1 MSQPCGLR
9 EHPSDVQ
16 RRDGDD
22 PELHASDAD
31 DQLRQVARR
40 EMKLLRPSGITCETH
55 HRDIGNPG
63 MKMPRG
69 RAGFRAHPRFG
80 WGRFRTTSS
89 RPESGKARNG
99 VDTFKSRQPERSEAP
114 GPRGRGRMLGLG
126 RLASSRGHRG
136 NTTVKTDKY
145 PAAVLLL
152 TLAAAILIPFV
163 FGPVGVA
170 RAGMGSVGPASD
182 RASSA
187 AHTAGDV
194 VANSNPRVVRNAT
207 NLIADGTFDAIPG
220 PWNYTNGTTGAVTAS
235 RDPTARARL
244 GHTEP
249 VLRFDSM
256 DDVFGMTPWTSMV
269 SNPQSASN
277 LSQETAIR
285 KEGNGSLHDDVTI
298 AQNNQWA
305 GAIRNDPLPWN
316 WSGYNRLA
324 IWMDRAT
331 PSALT
336 AWVFVQDQVGG
347 ISLGQYA
354 LVAGWYRYPLDLNA
368 PLDVSQVDYLAV
380 IFTGAGGTTGIVY
393 VDDVVLFNST
403 VFAESARVAQ
413 TFTKSTPTGGS
424 PNSLRLF
431 FDLQATLSLDV
442 VADLEV
448 MVGNTVEWSESP
460 VASGA
465 RTIDLDLSGDSGLQA
480 AGSFTLVFSLRLN
493 RTGSEESSMTAWI
506 DNVTVFIPGTL
517 ARISVTPTTAS
528 VLVGQTAVFTAEGW
542 DTDDNPVAL
551 TATNWSAT
559 IGQLVAF
566 NATSA
571 TFHAQTLPGTGV
583 VTVAQGTVR
592 GSANVTV
599 DPTTAAVPPSP
610 PWYTALWPGM
620 ALLAA
625 ALAVAGFV
633 VLRRSVNHAFHIE
646 DLFLINREGL
656 LIAHTTSRRDAHGD
670 ADILAGMLTAIM
682 SFAQDVF
689 QEEIGGLRQ
698 FEIGNMTVALER
710 SEHVYVA
717 AIGSGPIR
725 NRFSASL
732 RDFLVDIEE
741 RYGNRLQWWSGMNG
755 LRTFTR
761 SDTRPSTTAA

>member
-1 MSQPCGLR
+1 MSQPRGLR

-55 HRDIGNPG
+55 RRDIGNPG

-69 RAGFRAHPRFG
+69 RAGFRAHPR
-80 WGRFRTTSS
+80 S
-89 RPESGKARNG
+89 
-99 VDTFKSRQPERSEAP
+99 
-114 GPRGRGRMLGLG
+114 GRGRAEQRLRGANLAKPGMAPIRLSPASLNEARPPDRGGGVGTLGLG

-136 NTTVKTDKY
+136 NTTVKTDTY

-152 TLAAAILIPFV
+152 TLAAAMLIPLV

-170 RAGMGSVGPASD
+170 HAGMGSVGPASD
-182 RASSA
+182 RASSG
-187 AHTAGDV
+187 AHPSGDV
-194 VANSNPRVVRNAT
+194 VANSNPRVVWNAT
-207 NLIADGTFDAIPG
+207 NLIADGMFDAIPG

-336 AWVFVQDQVGG
+336 AWVFVQDQFGG

-368 PLDVSQVDYLAV
+368 PLDVSQVDYIAI
-380 IFTGAGGTTGIVY
+380 IFTGAGGTTG
-393 VDDVVLFNST
+393 T
-403 VFAESARVAQ
+403 V
-413 TFTKSTPTGGS
+413 
-424 PNSLRLF
+424 
-431 FDLQATLSLDV
+431 
-442 VADLEV
+442 
-448 MVGNTVEWSESP
+448 
-460 VASGA
+460 
-465 RTIDLDLSGDSGLQA
+465 
-480 AGSFTLVFSLRLN
+480 
-493 RTGSEESSMTAWI
+493 
-506 DNVTVFIPGTL
+506 NVTVFIPGTL

-571 TFHAQTLPGTGV
+571 TFHAPTLPGTGV

-625 ALAVAGFV
+625 ALAVAGFA
-633 VLRRSVNHAFHIE
+633 VLRRSVNHAFRIE

-741 RYGNRLQWWSGMNG
+741 RYGNRLQWWSGMNEDLLG
-755 LRTFTR
+755 IDAMVQLFARRERYRRGDWKRHAAPGTGPNAVEKPESLEPSIHVVIVPKEPLRR
-761 SDTRPSTTAA
+761 A

>member
-1 MSQPCGLR
+1 
-9 EHPSDVQ
+9 
-16 RRDGDD
+16 
-22 PELHASDAD
+22 
-31 DQLRQVARR
+31 
-40 EMKLLRPSGITCETH
+40 
-55 HRDIGNPG
+55 
-63 MKMPRG
+63 
-69 RAGFRAHPRFG
+69 
-80 WGRFRTTSS
+80 
-89 RPESGKARNG
+89 
-99 VDTFKSRQPERSEAP
+99 
-114 GPRGRGRMLGLG
+114 MLGLG

-170 RAGMGSVGPASD
+170 HAGMGSVGPASD

-207 NLIADGTFDAIPG
+207 NLIADGTFDAMPG

-249 VLRFDSM
+249 VFRFDSM

-368 PLDVSQVDYLAV
+368 PLDVSQVDYIAI
-380 IFTGAGGTTGIVY
+380 IFTGAGGTTGTVY

-403 VFAESARVAQ
+403 VFAESAHVAQ

-465 RTIDLDLSGDSGLQA
+465 RTIDLDLSGDAGLQA

-506 DNVTVFIPGTL
+506 DNVTLFIPGTL

-571 TFHAQTLPGTGV
+571 TFHAPTLPGTGV
-583 VTVAQGTVR
+583 VTVAQGTIR
-592 GSANVTV
+592 GTANVTV

-633 VLRRSVNHAFHIE
+633 VLRRSVNHAFRIE

-741 RYGNRLQWWSGMNG
+741 RYGNRLQWWSGMNEDLLG
-755 LRTFTR
+755 IDAMVQLFARRERYRRGDWKRHAAPETGPMVVEKPESLEPSIHVVIVPKEPLRR
-761 SDTRPSTTAA
+761 A

>member
-1 MSQPCGLR
+1 
-9 EHPSDVQ
+9 
-16 RRDGDD
+16 
-22 PELHASDAD
+22 
-31 DQLRQVARR
+31 
-40 EMKLLRPSGITCETH
+40 
-55 HRDIGNPG
+55 
-63 MKMPRG
+63 
-69 RAGFRAHPRFG
+69 
-80 WGRFRTTSS
+80 
-89 RPESGKARNG
+89 
-99 VDTFKSRQPERSEAP
+99 
-114 GPRGRGRMLGLG
+114 MLGLG

-170 RAGMGSVGPASD
+170 HAGMGSVGPASD

-235 RDPTARARL
+235 RDPIARARL

-336 AWVFVQDQVGG
+336 AWVFVQDQFGG

-368 PLDVSQVDYLAV
+368 PLDVSQVDYIAI
-380 IFTGAGGTTGIVY
+380 IFTGAGGTTGTVY

-403 VFAESARVAQ
+403 VFAESARVAL

-465 RTIDLDLSGDSGLQA
+465 RTIDLDLSGDAGLQA

-506 DNVTVFIPGTL
+506 DNVTLVIPDTL

-542 DTDDNPVAL
+542 DTDGNPVAL

-571 TFHAQTLPGTGV
+571 TFHAPTLPGTGV

-741 RYGNRLQWWSGMNG
+741 RYGNRLQWWSGMNEDLLG
-755 LRTFTR
+755 IDAMVQLFARRERYRRGDWKRHAAPETGPMVVEKPESLEPSIHVVIVPKEPLRR
-761 SDTRPSTTAA
+761 A

>member
-1 MSQPCGLR
+1 MS
-9 EHPSDVQ
+9 
-16 RRDGDD
+16 
-22 PELHASDAD
+22 
-31 DQLRQVARR
+31 
-40 EMKLLRPSGITCETH
+40 
-55 HRDIGNPG
+55 
-63 MKMPRG
+63 
-69 RAGFRAHPRFG
+69 
-80 WGRFRTTSS
+80 
-89 RPESGKARNG
+89 
-99 VDTFKSRQPERSEAP
+99 
-114 GPRGRGRMLGLG
+114 GLG

-136 NTTVKTDKY
+136 NTTVKTDTY

-152 TLAAAILIPFV
+152 TLTAAILIPFV

-170 RAGMGSVGPASD
+170 HAGMGSVGPASD
-182 RASSA
+182 RASSG
-187 AHTAGDV
+187 AHPAGDV
-194 VANSNPRVVRNAT
+194 VANSDPRVVWNAT

-244 GHTEP
+244 GHMEP
-249 VLRFDSM
+249 VFRFDSM

-368 PLDVSQVDYLAV
+368 PLDVSQVDYIAI
-380 IFTGAGGTTGIVY
+380 IFTGAGGTTGTVY

-465 RTIDLDLSGDSGLQA
+465 RTIDLDLSGDAGLQA
-480 AGSFTLVFSLRLN
+480 TGSFTLVFSLRLN

-506 DNVTVFIPGTL
+506 DNVTLFIPGTL

-571 TFHAQTLPGTGV
+571 TFHAPTLPGTGV

-633 VLRRSVNHAFHIE
+633 VLRRSVNHAFRIE

-741 RYGNRLQWWSGMNG
+741 RYGNRLQWWSGMNEDLLG
-755 LRTFTR
+755 IDAMVQLFARRERYRRGDWKRHAAPETGPMVVEKPESLEPSIHVVIVPKEPLRR
-761 SDTRPSTTAA
+761 A